1 MQGKVA
7 DLSSS
12 TMKKMTEELRSI
24 EADIMAQL
32 TELKRE
38 TRTPLRVYIY
48 KSLTSFNMKRLVSGH
63 SLILLVQ
70 LRALQNGILIE
81 KRCMSSHCHRGPW
94 GWISCS
100 L

>member
-48 KSLTSFNMKRLVSGH
+48 IRV
-63 SLILLVQ
+63 
-70 LRALQNGILIE
+70 
-81 KRCMSSHCHRGPW
+81 
-94 GWISCS
+94 
-100 L
+100 

>member
-1 MQGKVA
+1 MSRTKRFVEKATRENSEMQGKVA

-48 KSLTSFNMKRLVSGH
+48 IRV
-63 SLILLVQ
+63 
-70 LRALQNGILIE
+70 
-81 KRCMSSHCHRGPW
+81 
-94 GWISCS
+94 
-100 L
+100 